1 MARGARGEIIE
12 FLSHLLYPIIQTAHL
27 GAHVGHG
34 VRAHGFLGFL
44 HRIASLRLA
53 GVFRRLGR
61 VGLVQRLK
69 IINRHRRRKNIL
81 PLSPLLRETRAVH
94 PTPSR
99 RQLYLSLVFFSSF
112 HELKLLHRRSVRR
125 RHASRERPGVRL
137 PHEPSVHH
145 HSIVRAH
152 LRVVALE
159 RLQTYPS
166 RQSSRSSSS
175 SVIASSSRR
184 HRPLHHPLHRVSS
197 RARTA
202 YMHSDSPLRILIL
215 NDSTL
220 SIAIAATT
228 HARRRA
234 TTRRRDV
241 FIVVDEGGSEDQSIH
256 RSTRTSPR
264 EGEHVGCVSS
274 RAVAR
279 PRVRR
284 AMRSIARERARAT
297 TRARRNETNRNLDRA
312 REWER

>member
-1 MARGARGEIIE
+1 M
-12 FLSHLLYPIIQTAHL
+12 
-27 GAHVGHG
+27 
-34 VRAHGFLGFL
+34 
-44 HRIASLRLA
+44 
-53 GVFRRLGR
+53 
-61 VGLVQRLK
+61 QRLK

-81 PLSPLLRETRAVH
+81 PLSPILRETRAVH

-159 RLQTYPS
+159 RLHTYPS
-166 RQSSRSSSS
+166 SQSSRSSSS

-202 YMHSDSPLRILIL
+202 YIHSDSPLRILIL

-241 FIVVDEGGSEDQSIH
+241 FIVVDSMRVDLRTNPSIH
-256 RSTRTSPR
+256 RPALHRARANMS
-264 EGEHVGCVSS
+264 GAS
-274 RAVAR
+274 R
-279 PRVRR
+279 RVRSRDR
-284 AMRSIARERARAT
+284 ASDARWGRSRARERARRRARVETKRIVISIERASGNDERAERT
-297 TRARRNETNRNLDRA
+297 TRTRTSAIARVGGKR
-312 REWER
+312 